1 MASPRDVGPELLRDG
16 ECGFRR
22 SLLGETE
29 QVSQPQGAAEG
40 SAAGVSARDAHVPS
54 MPPGFSEMCPH
65 LLEVA
70 AKISEV
76 VG

>member
-1 MASPRDVGPELLRDG
+1 MASPHDMGPELSGDG
-16 ECGFRR
+16 EFGFRG

-29 QVSQPQGAAEG
+29 QVSETQGAAEG
-40 SAAGVSARDAHVPS
+40 LAAGVNAGDAHVPS
-54 MPPGFSEMCPH
+54 VPPGFSEVCSH